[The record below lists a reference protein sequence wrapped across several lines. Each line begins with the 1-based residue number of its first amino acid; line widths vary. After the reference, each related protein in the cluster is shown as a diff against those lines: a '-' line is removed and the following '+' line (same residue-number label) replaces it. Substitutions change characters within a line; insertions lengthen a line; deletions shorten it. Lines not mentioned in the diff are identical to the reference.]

1 LLLPSTENVGG
12 GVVEDVAALVVNDED
27 VGRGVV
33 EAVAALV
40 VFDEGVGGGVVEDV
54 AALVVNDEDVGRGVV
69 ENVAALVVE
78 LPPPSGSCGQL
89 QLHAWTR
96 QLYPLPPTYSAHG
109 SCGDS
114 GM

>member
-1 LLLPSTENVGG
+1 MLLPSTENVGG

-54 AALVVNDEDVGRGVV
+54 AALVV
-69 ENVAALVVE
+69 E

-114 GM
+114 GI

>member
-1 LLLPSTENVGG
+1 M
-12 GVVEDVAALVVNDED
+12 VVDVAALVVVDED

-33 EAVAALV
+33 VDSAAMV
-40 VFDEGVGGGVVEDV
+40 VF
-54 AALVVNDEDVGRGVV
+54 DEDVGRGVV
-69 ENVAALVVE
+69 VEDVAAVVVVDEDVRGGVVEDVAALVVE

-96 QLYPLPPTYSAHG
+96 QLYPLPPTYLAHG
-109 SCGDS
+109 SRGDS